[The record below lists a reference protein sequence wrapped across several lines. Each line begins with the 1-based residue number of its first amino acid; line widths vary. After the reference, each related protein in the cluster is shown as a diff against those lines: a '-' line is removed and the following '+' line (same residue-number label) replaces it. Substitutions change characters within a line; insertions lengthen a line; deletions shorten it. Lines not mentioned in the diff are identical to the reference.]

1 MEKKLTYNE
10 AFDKLEAIVEEIEDD
25 TILLDTL
32 NDKVKEAKIL
42 ISYCENKLRGIEIE
56 VNNTLNG
63 N

>member
-32 NDKVKEAKIL
+32 NDKVKEAKEL
-42 ISYCENKLRGIEIE
+42 ISYCENELRGIETE
-56 VNNTLNG
+56 VNKTLKG
-63 N
+63 

>member
-32 NDKVKEAKIL
+32 NDKVKEAKEL
-42 ISYCENKLRGIEIE
+42 INYCENKLRGIETEI
-56 VNNTLNG
+56 NKTLKG
-63 N
+63 

>member
-32 NDKVKEAKIL
+32 NDKVKEAKEL
-42 ISYCENKLRGIEIE
+42 ISYCENKLRGIETEI
-56 VNNTLNG
+56 NKTLKG
-63 N
+63 

>member
-32 NDKVKEAKIL
+32 NSKVIEAKEL
-42 ISYCENKLRGIEIE
+42 ISYCENKLRGIETQ
-56 VNNTLNG
+56 VNKTLKG
-63 N
+63 

>member
-32 NDKVKEAKIL
+32 NNKVKEAKVL

-56 VNNTLNG
+56 VNKTLKG